1 MEVMHVIKR
10 DGTKETVSFDKVSN
24 RLNKLVQGD
33 GNQKTLKVD
42 YISLAQKVC
51 GDMYSGVHTY
61 ELDELS
67 AQTCAGLITEC
78 VDYGILA
85 SRLAISNHHKRTS
98 PSFSETIQ
106 NLYES
111 TNKLGKRVQL
121 VTKDLYNT
129 VMKHK
134 VKLNQIIDYSRDYN
148 IDYFGFKTLEKSYLL
163 KVNGEIVE
171 RPQHMFLRVS
181 LGIHGSDI
189 KSAIQCY
196 NALSLKK
203 CIHATPT
210 LFNSGT
216 VNGQLASCFLM
227 GINSDSISAI
237 YDALKDT
244 ALISKNSGGIGIHIH
259 DIRARGSEIAGGT
272 GISNGIVP
280 MLRVFNNTAR
290 YVDQCVTPNTYIY
303 TTDGPLAIQDV
314 VEGNTQIYNSTGN
327 IETIKKVLEHP
338 YNGTVYNINTMH
350 CIDSLKVTG
359 EHPVFVLSNQKK
371 GVNYDVI
378 KNRLDKKLIKMEW
391 KEVKDLNEDDMMI
404 YSIPKYEKDD
414 SSLSEKDCYI
424 YGVILGDGSLSN
436 DKDYG
441 YISLNHT
448 TKQHILEKCEE
459 YFQNNYTEYSIE
471 ESKDNSDSV
480 RIRWNKSNTLPFRYS
495 DIYDSN
501 KEKHISKRWIHLP
514 TKKIQYILKGLID
527 TDGCNGEKELT
538 FDTTSRQLCECFR
551 FILLRMGIPSSGYT
565 RDRIGESHETKRGT
579 ITNRK
584 LSYCIRVPRIELIT
598 KLIDTKNDGQFFKF
612 FTYKDDSGSS
622 FVMSRIKSIT
632 EESYSGTL
640 YDLQMEKTHDYMLHQ
655 GLVHNGGGKRN
666 GSFAI
671 YLEPWHLD
679 IHEFLQLRKNQG
691 FEEQRARDLFYA
703 MWIPDLFMKRVQE
716 DAIWTLMC
724 PHECPGLSDVYGDDF
739 EELYTKY
746 ENMGLGKQV
755 KAQEIWFSIL
765 ESQTETGTPYILF
778 KDSCNKKSNQK
789 NLGTIKS
796 SNLCCEIVEHTSKDE
811 TAVCNLASISL
822 PSCVIKPNVPDK
834 IRITGIPKC
843 PYCYLAK
850 AWCDR
855 WKLDYVYDQLPA
867 PEVGQK
873 YPQIHVQEWSGGFT
887 DFAEKFPVNYDY
899 EELANI
905 TKQLTRNL
913 NRVIDK
919 STYPIESARRS
930 NIRHRPIGIGVQ
942 GLADVFMI
950 MRIGFDS
957 ERAKFLNDKIFE
969 TIYYAAVQESMTM
982 AQKKAEKKKTNN
994 NTSNFPGAYSS
1005 FEGSP
1010 LQNGQFQFDLWGV
1023 TPSQEEPKYDWDS
1036 LRKDVMTH
1044 GVMNSLLVAPMPTA
1058 STAQILG
1065 NNECFEPITSNIYV
1079 RRTLAGEF
1087 VLMNK
1092 YLQEDL
1098 ESLHIWNNDL
1108 KNSILE
1114 YDGSVQH
1121 LKIPQIIKDTYKTVW
1136 EISQRVLIDLAADR
1150 GKFICQSQSL
1160 NLFVK
1165 EAKFNVITSMLFHA
1179 WKVGLKTGVYYLR
1192 TRPQSKAQS
1201 FTIAPKEE
1209 PVCESCSG

>member
-1 MEVMHVIKR
+1 MIKSNLNNYYNIIMEVMHVVKR

-24 RLNKLVQGD
+24 RLGKLVKGD
-33 GNQKTLKVD
+33 GKQKELKVD
-42 YISLAQKVC
+42 YIALAQKVC
-51 GDMYSGVHTY
+51 GDMYSGVRTY

-78 VDYGILA
+78 VDYGVLA

-106 NLYES
+106 ILYES

-121 VTKDLYNT
+121 VTKDVYNT

-134 VKLNQIIDYSRDYN
+134 VKLNQIIDYSRDYD

-196 NALSLKK
+196 NALSQKK

-210 LFNSGT
+210 LFNAGT

-227 GINSDSISAI
+227 GINSDSIVGI

-259 DIRARGSEIAGGT
+259 DVRARGAEIAGGT

-290 YVDQCVTPNTYIY
+290 YVDQ
-303 TTDGPLAIQDV
+303 
-314 VEGNTQIYNSTGN
+314 
-327 IETIKKVLEHP
+327 
-338 YNGTVYNINTMH
+338 
-350 CIDSLKVTG
+350 
-359 EHPVFVLSNQKK
+359 
-371 GVNYDVI
+371 
-378 KNRLDKKLIKMEW
+378 
-391 KEVKDLNEDDMMI
+391 
-404 YSIPKYEKDD
+404 
-414 SSLSEKDCYI
+414 
-424 YGVILGDGSLSN
+424 
-436 DKDYG
+436 
-441 YISLNHT
+441 
-448 TKQHILEKCEE
+448 
-459 YFQNNYTEYSIE
+459 
-471 ESKDNSDSV
+471 
-480 RIRWNKSNTLPFRYS
+480 
-495 DIYDSN
+495 
-501 KEKHISKRWIHLP
+501 
-514 TKKIQYILKGLID
+514 
-527 TDGCNGEKELT
+527 
-538 FDTTSRQLCECFR
+538 
-551 FILLRMGIPSSGYT
+551 
-565 RDRIGESHETKRGT
+565 
-579 ITNRK
+579 
-584 LSYCIRVPRIELIT
+584 
-598 KLIDTKNDGQFFKF
+598 
-612 FTYKDDSGSS
+612 
-622 FVMSRIKSIT
+622 
-632 EESYSGTL
+632 
-640 YDLQMEKTHDYMLHQ
+640 
-655 GLVHNGGGKRN
+655 GGGKRN

-679 IHEFLQLRKNQG
+679 IHDFLQLRKNQG
-691 FEEQRARDLFYA
+691 FEEVRARDLFYA

-716 DAIWTLMC
+716 NGKWTLMC
-724 PHECPGLSDVYGDDF
+724 PHACPGLSDVYGDDF

-746 ENMGLGKQV
+746 ESMGLGKEV
-755 KAQEIWFSIL
+755 DAQEIWFSIL

-822 PSCVIKPNVPDK
+822 PACVIKPN
-834 IRITGIPKC
+834 ITDGITIVGIPKC
-843 PYCYLAK
+843 AFCLLAK

-855 WKLDYVYDQLPA
+855 WGLDYTYEQLPG
-867 PEVGQK
+867 PEVGKK
-873 YPQIHVQEWSGGFT
+873 YPQISVNDFKGGFT
-887 DFAEKFPVNYDY
+887 DFVEAFPVNYDY
-899 EELANI
+899 EALTNI
-905 TKQLTRNL
+905 TKQLVRNL
-913 NRVIDK
+913 NKVIDK

-942 GLADVFMI
+942 GLADVFMK

-957 ERAKFLNDKIFE
+957 PKAKFINEKIFE
-969 TIYYAAVQESMTM
+969 TIYFAAVQESMTM
-982 AQKKAEKKKTNN
+982 AMKKAEKKKVT
-994 NTSNFPGAYSS
+994 TASPKYPGAYST

-1010 LQNGQFQFDLWGV
+1010 MEQGQFQFDLWDKK
-1023 TPSQEEPKYDWDS
+1023 PSKLEPCYDWES
-1036 LRKDVMTH
+1036 LRKDVMKY
-1044 GVMNSLLVAPMPTA
+1044 GIMNSLLVAPMPTA

-1098 ESLHIWNNDL
+1098 ESLNIWNGEL
-1108 KNSILE
+1108 KNSILAN
-1114 YDGSVQH
+1114 DGSIQH
-1121 LKIPQIIKDTYKTVW
+1121 LNIPNIIKETYKTVW

-1150 GKFICQSQSL
+1150 GKYICQSQSL

-1165 EAKFNVITSMLFHA
+1165 EAKFDVITSMLFHA

-1209 PVCESCSG
+1209 AVCESCSG

>member
-1 MEVMHVIKR
+1 MCKKMIKSNLNNYYNIIMEVMHVVKR

-24 RLNKLVQGD
+24 RLGKLVKGD
-33 GNQKTLKVD
+33 GKQKELKVD
-42 YISLAQKVC
+42 YIALAQKVC
-51 GDMYSGVHTY
+51 GDMYSGVRTY

-78 VDYGILA
+78 VDYGVLA

-106 NLYES
+106 ILYES

-121 VTKDLYNT
+121 VTKDVYNT

-134 VKLNQIIDYSRDYN
+134 VKLNQIIDYSRDYD

-196 NALSLKK
+196 NALSQKK

-210 LFNSGT
+210 LFNAGT

-227 GINSDSISAI
+227 GINSDSIVGI

-259 DIRARGSEIAGGT
+259 DVRARGAEIAGGT

-290 YVDQCVTPNTYIY
+290 YVDQ
-303 TTDGPLAIQDV
+303 
-314 VEGNTQIYNSTGN
+314 
-327 IETIKKVLEHP
+327 
-338 YNGTVYNINTMH
+338 
-350 CIDSLKVTG
+350 
-359 EHPVFVLSNQKK
+359 
-371 GVNYDVI
+371 
-378 KNRLDKKLIKMEW
+378 
-391 KEVKDLNEDDMMI
+391 
-404 YSIPKYEKDD
+404 
-414 SSLSEKDCYI
+414 
-424 YGVILGDGSLSN
+424 
-436 DKDYG
+436 
-441 YISLNHT
+441 
-448 TKQHILEKCEE
+448 
-459 YFQNNYTEYSIE
+459 
-471 ESKDNSDSV
+471 
-480 RIRWNKSNTLPFRYS
+480 
-495 DIYDSN
+495 
-501 KEKHISKRWIHLP
+501 
-514 TKKIQYILKGLID
+514 
-527 TDGCNGEKELT
+527 
-538 FDTTSRQLCECFR
+538 
-551 FILLRMGIPSSGYT
+551 
-565 RDRIGESHETKRGT
+565 
-579 ITNRK
+579 
-584 LSYCIRVPRIELIT
+584 
-598 KLIDTKNDGQFFKF
+598 
-612 FTYKDDSGSS
+612 
-622 FVMSRIKSIT
+622 
-632 EESYSGTL
+632 
-640 YDLQMEKTHDYMLHQ
+640 
-655 GLVHNGGGKRN
+655 GGGKRN

-679 IHEFLQLRKNQG
+679 IHDFLQLRKNQG
-691 FEEQRARDLFYA
+691 FEEVRARDLFYA

-716 DAIWTLMC
+716 NGKWTLMC
-724 PHECPGLSDVYGDDF
+724 PHACPGLSDVYGDDF

-746 ENMGLGKQV
+746 ESMGLGKEV
-755 KAQEIWFSIL
+755 NAQEIWFSIL

-822 PSCVIKPNVPDK
+822 PACVIKPN
-834 IRITGIPKC
+834 ITDGITIVGIPKC
-843 PYCYLAK
+843 AFCLLAK

-855 WKLDYVYDQLPA
+855 WGLDYTYEQLPG
-867 PEVGQK
+867 PEVGKK
-873 YPQIHVQEWSGGFT
+873 YPQISVNEFKGGFT
-887 DFAEKFPVNYDY
+887 DFVEAFPVNYDY
-899 EELANI
+899 EALTNI
-905 TKQLTRNL
+905 TKQLVRNL
-913 NRVIDK
+913 NKVIDK

-942 GLADVFMI
+942 GLADVFMK

-957 ERAKFLNDKIFE
+957 QKAKFINEKIFE
-969 TIYYAAVQESMTM
+969 TIYFAAVQESMTM
-982 AQKKAEKKKTNN
+982 AMKKAEKKKVT
-994 NTSNFPGAYSS
+994 TASPKYPGAYST

-1010 LQNGQFQFDLWGV
+1010 MEQGQFQFDLWDKK
-1023 TPSQEEPKYDWDS
+1023 PSKLEPCYDWES
-1036 LRKDVMTH
+1036 LRKDVMKY
-1044 GVMNSLLVAPMPTA
+1044 GIMNSLLVAPMPTA

-1098 ESLHIWNNDL
+1098 ESLNIWNGEL
-1108 KNSILE
+1108 KNSILSN
-1114 YDGSVQH
+1114 DGSIQH
-1121 LKIPQIIKDTYKTVW
+1121 LNIPNIIKDTYKTVW

-1150 GKFICQSQSL
+1150 GKYICQSQSL
-1160 NLFVK
+1160 NLFVR
-1165 EAKFNVITSMLFHA
+1165 EAKFDVITSMLFHA

-1209 PVCESCSG
+1209 AVCESCSG

>member
-1 MEVMHVIKR
+1 MCKKMIKSNLNNYYNIIMEVMHVVKR

-24 RLNKLVQGD
+24 RLGKLVKGD
-33 GNQKTLKVD
+33 GKQKELKVD
-42 YISLAQKVC
+42 YIALAQKVC
-51 GDMYSGVHTY
+51 GDMYSGVRTY

-78 VDYGILA
+78 VDYGVLA

-106 NLYES
+106 ILYES

-121 VTKDLYNT
+121 VTKDVYNT

-134 VKLNQIIDYSRDYN
+134 VKLNQIIDYSRDYD

-196 NALSLKK
+196 NALSQKK

-210 LFNSGT
+210 LFNAGT

-227 GINSDSISAI
+227 GINSDSIVGI

-259 DIRARGSEIAGGT
+259 DVRARGAEIAGGT

-290 YVDQCVTPNTYIY
+290 YVDQ
-303 TTDGPLAIQDV
+303 
-314 VEGNTQIYNSTGN
+314 
-327 IETIKKVLEHP
+327 
-338 YNGTVYNINTMH
+338 
-350 CIDSLKVTG
+350 
-359 EHPVFVLSNQKK
+359 
-371 GVNYDVI
+371 
-378 KNRLDKKLIKMEW
+378 
-391 KEVKDLNEDDMMI
+391 
-404 YSIPKYEKDD
+404 
-414 SSLSEKDCYI
+414 
-424 YGVILGDGSLSN
+424 
-436 DKDYG
+436 
-441 YISLNHT
+441 
-448 TKQHILEKCEE
+448 
-459 YFQNNYTEYSIE
+459 
-471 ESKDNSDSV
+471 
-480 RIRWNKSNTLPFRYS
+480 
-495 DIYDSN
+495 
-501 KEKHISKRWIHLP
+501 
-514 TKKIQYILKGLID
+514 
-527 TDGCNGEKELT
+527 
-538 FDTTSRQLCECFR
+538 
-551 FILLRMGIPSSGYT
+551 
-565 RDRIGESHETKRGT
+565 
-579 ITNRK
+579 
-584 LSYCIRVPRIELIT
+584 
-598 KLIDTKNDGQFFKF
+598 
-612 FTYKDDSGSS
+612 
-622 FVMSRIKSIT
+622 
-632 EESYSGTL
+632 
-640 YDLQMEKTHDYMLHQ
+640 
-655 GLVHNGGGKRN
+655 GGGKRN

-679 IHEFLQLRKNQG
+679 IHDFLQLRKNQG
-691 FEEQRARDLFYA
+691 FEEVRARDLFYA

-716 DAIWTLMC
+716 NGKWTLMC
-724 PHECPGLSDVYGDDF
+724 PHACPGLSDVYGDDF

-746 ENMGLGKQV
+746 ESMGLGKEV
-755 KAQEIWFSIL
+755 DAQEIWFSIL

-822 PSCVIKPNVPDK
+822 PACVIKPN
-834 IRITGIPKC
+834 ITDGITIVGIPKC
-843 PYCYLAK
+843 AFCLLAK

-855 WKLDYVYDQLPA
+855 WNLDYTYEQLPG
-867 PEVGQK
+867 PEVGKK
-873 YPQIHVQEWSGGFT
+873 YPQISVNDFKGGFT
-887 DFAEKFPVNYDY
+887 DFVEAFPVNYDY
-899 EELANI
+899 EALTNI
-905 TKQLTRNL
+905 TKQLVRNL
-913 NRVIDK
+913 NKVIDK

-942 GLADVFMI
+942 GLADVFMK

-957 ERAKFLNDKIFE
+957 KKAKFINEKIFE
-969 TIYYAAVQESMTM
+969 TIYFAAVQESMTM
-982 AQKKAEKKKTNN
+982 AMKKAEKKKVT
-994 NTSNFPGAYSS
+994 TASPKYPGAYST

-1010 LQNGQFQFDLWGV
+1010 MEQGQFQFDLWDKK
-1023 TPSQEEPKYDWDS
+1023 PSKLEPCYDWES
-1036 LRKDVMTH
+1036 LRKDVMKY
-1044 GVMNSLLVAPMPTA
+1044 GIMNSLLVAPMPTA

-1098 ESLHIWNNDL
+1098 ESLNIWNGEL
-1108 KNSILE
+1108 KNSILSN
-1114 YDGSVQH
+1114 DGSIQH
-1121 LKIPQIIKDTYKTVW
+1121 LNIPNIIKDTYKTVW

-1150 GKFICQSQSL
+1150 GKYICQSQSL

-1165 EAKFNVITSMLFHA
+1165 EAKFDVITSMLFHA

-1209 PVCESCSG
+1209 AVCESCSG

>member
-290 YVDQCVTPNTYIY
+290 YVDQ
-303 TTDGPLAIQDV
+303 
-314 VEGNTQIYNSTGN
+314 
-327 IETIKKVLEHP
+327 
-338 YNGTVYNINTMH
+338 
-350 CIDSLKVTG
+350 
-359 EHPVFVLSNQKK
+359 
-371 GVNYDVI
+371 
-378 KNRLDKKLIKMEW
+378 
-391 KEVKDLNEDDMMI
+391 
-404 YSIPKYEKDD
+404 
-414 SSLSEKDCYI
+414 
-424 YGVILGDGSLSN
+424 
-436 DKDYG
+436 
-441 YISLNHT
+441 
-448 TKQHILEKCEE
+448 
-459 YFQNNYTEYSIE
+459 
-471 ESKDNSDSV
+471 
-480 RIRWNKSNTLPFRYS
+480 
-495 DIYDSN
+495 
-501 KEKHISKRWIHLP
+501 
-514 TKKIQYILKGLID
+514 
-527 TDGCNGEKELT
+527 
-538 FDTTSRQLCECFR
+538 
-551 FILLRMGIPSSGYT
+551 
-565 RDRIGESHETKRGT
+565 
-579 ITNRK
+579 
-584 LSYCIRVPRIELIT
+584 
-598 KLIDTKNDGQFFKF
+598 
-612 FTYKDDSGSS
+612 
-622 FVMSRIKSIT
+622 
-632 EESYSGTL
+632 
-640 YDLQMEKTHDYMLHQ
+640 
-655 GLVHNGGGKRN
+655 GGGKRN

-746 ENMGLGKQV
+746 ENMGLGKKV

-778 KDSCNKKSNQK
+778 KDSCNQKSNQK

-843 PYCYLAK
+843 QYCYLAK

-994 NTSNFPGAYSS
+994 NAANFPGAYSS

-1098 ESLHIWNNDL
+1098 ESLNIWNNDL

-1209 PVCESCSG
+1209 AVCESCSG

>member
-1 MEVMHVIKR
+1 MEVMHVVKR

-24 RLNKLVQGD
+24 RLSKLVEGD
-33 GNQKTLKVD
+33 GNQKKLKVD
-42 YISLAQKVC
+42 YIALAQKVC
-51 GDMYSGVHTY
+51 GDMYSGVRTY

-67 AQTCAGLITEC
+67 AQTCAGMITEC
-78 VDYGILA
+78 VDYGVLA

-106 NLYES
+106 ILYES

-121 VTKDLYNT
+121 VTKELYNT

-134 VKLNQIIDYSRDYN
+134 VKLNQIIDYSRDYD

-196 NALSLKK
+196 NALSQKK

-210 LFNSGT
+210 LFNAGT

-227 GINSDSISAI
+227 GINSDSIVGI

-259 DIRARGSEIAGGT
+259 DVRARGAEIAGGT

-290 YVDQCVTPNTYIY
+290 YVDQ
-303 TTDGPLAIQDV
+303 
-314 VEGNTQIYNSTGN
+314 
-327 IETIKKVLEHP
+327 
-338 YNGTVYNINTMH
+338 
-350 CIDSLKVTG
+350 
-359 EHPVFVLSNQKK
+359 
-371 GVNYDVI
+371 
-378 KNRLDKKLIKMEW
+378 
-391 KEVKDLNEDDMMI
+391 
-404 YSIPKYEKDD
+404 
-414 SSLSEKDCYI
+414 
-424 YGVILGDGSLSN
+424 
-436 DKDYG
+436 
-441 YISLNHT
+441 
-448 TKQHILEKCEE
+448 
-459 YFQNNYTEYSIE
+459 
-471 ESKDNSDSV
+471 
-480 RIRWNKSNTLPFRYS
+480 
-495 DIYDSN
+495 
-501 KEKHISKRWIHLP
+501 
-514 TKKIQYILKGLID
+514 
-527 TDGCNGEKELT
+527 
-538 FDTTSRQLCECFR
+538 
-551 FILLRMGIPSSGYT
+551 
-565 RDRIGESHETKRGT
+565 
-579 ITNRK
+579 
-584 LSYCIRVPRIELIT
+584 
-598 KLIDTKNDGQFFKF
+598 
-612 FTYKDDSGSS
+612 
-622 FVMSRIKSIT
+622 
-632 EESYSGTL
+632 
-640 YDLQMEKTHDYMLHQ
+640 
-655 GLVHNGGGKRN
+655 GGGKRN

-691 FEEQRARDLFYA
+691 FEEVRARDLFYA

-716 DAIWTLMC
+716 NGKWTLMC
-724 PHECPGLSDVYGDDF
+724 PHSCPGLSDVYGDEF

-755 KAQEIWFSIL
+755 DAQEIWFSIL

-796 SNLCCEIVEHTSKDE
+796 SNLCCEIVEHTSNDE

-822 PSCVIKPNVPDK
+822 PACVIKPNIKDGISIV
-834 IRITGIPKC
+834 GIPKC
-843 PYCYLAK
+843 AFCLLAK

-855 WKLDYVYDQLPA
+855 WNLEYTYEQLPG
-867 PEVGQK
+867 PEVGKK
-873 YPQIHVQEWSGGFT
+873 YPQISVNDFKGGFT
-887 DFAEKFPVNYDY
+887 DFVEAFPVNYDY
-899 EELANI
+899 EALTNI
-905 TKQLTRNL
+905 TKQLVRNL
-913 NRVIDK
+913 NKVIDK

-942 GLADVFMI
+942 GLADVFMK

-957 ERAKFLNDKIFE
+957 QKAKFINDKIFE
-969 TIYYAAVQESMTM
+969 TIYFAAVQESMTIAM
-982 AQKKAEKKKTNN
+982 KKAEKKKV
-994 NTSNFPGAYSS
+994 SSPPSSYPGAYST

-1010 LQNGQFQFDLWGV
+1010 MQKGQFQFDLWDK
-1023 TPSQEEPKYDWDS
+1023 TPSKSEPCYDWES
-1036 LRKDVMTH
+1036 LRKDVQKY
-1044 GVMNSLLVAPMPTA
+1044 GIINSLLVAPMPTA

-1065 NNECFEPITSNIYV
+1065 NTECFEPITSNIYV

-1098 ESLHIWNNDL
+1098 ESLNIWNSEL
-1108 KNSILE
+1108 KNSILAN
-1114 YDGSVQH
+1114 DGSIQH
-1121 LKIPQIIKDTYKTVW
+1121 LNVPNIIKDTYKTVW

-1150 GKFICQSQSL
+1150 GKYICQSQSL

-1165 EAKFNVITSMLFHA
+1165 EAKFDVITSMLFHA

>member
-1 MEVMHVIKR
+1 MEVMHVVKR

-24 RLNKLVQGD
+24 RLGKLVKGD
-33 GNQKTLKVD
+33 GNQKELKVD
-42 YISLAQKVC
+42 YIALAQKVC
-51 GDMYSGVHTY
+51 GDMYSGVRTY

-78 VDYGILA
+78 VDYGVLA

-106 NLYES
+106 ILYES

-121 VTKDLYNT
+121 VTKDVYNT

-196 NALSLKK
+196 NALSQKK

-210 LFNSGT
+210 LFNAGT

-227 GINSDSISAI
+227 GINSDSIVGI

-259 DIRARGSEIAGGT
+259 DIRASGAEIAGGT

-290 YVDQCVTPNTYIY
+290 YVDQ
-303 TTDGPLAIQDV
+303 
-314 VEGNTQIYNSTGN
+314 
-327 IETIKKVLEHP
+327 
-338 YNGTVYNINTMH
+338 
-350 CIDSLKVTG
+350 
-359 EHPVFVLSNQKK
+359 
-371 GVNYDVI
+371 
-378 KNRLDKKLIKMEW
+378 
-391 KEVKDLNEDDMMI
+391 
-404 YSIPKYEKDD
+404 
-414 SSLSEKDCYI
+414 
-424 YGVILGDGSLSN
+424 
-436 DKDYG
+436 
-441 YISLNHT
+441 
-448 TKQHILEKCEE
+448 
-459 YFQNNYTEYSIE
+459 
-471 ESKDNSDSV
+471 
-480 RIRWNKSNTLPFRYS
+480 
-495 DIYDSN
+495 
-501 KEKHISKRWIHLP
+501 
-514 TKKIQYILKGLID
+514 
-527 TDGCNGEKELT
+527 
-538 FDTTSRQLCECFR
+538 
-551 FILLRMGIPSSGYT
+551 
-565 RDRIGESHETKRGT
+565 
-579 ITNRK
+579 
-584 LSYCIRVPRIELIT
+584 
-598 KLIDTKNDGQFFKF
+598 
-612 FTYKDDSGSS
+612 
-622 FVMSRIKSIT
+622 
-632 EESYSGTL
+632 
-640 YDLQMEKTHDYMLHQ
+640 
-655 GLVHNGGGKRN
+655 GGGKRN

-679 IHEFLQLRKNQG
+679 IHDFLQLRKNQG
-691 FEEQRARDLFYA
+691 FEEVRARDLFYA

-716 DAIWTLMC
+716 NGKWTLMC
-724 PHECPGLSDVYGDDF
+724 PHACPGLSDVYGDDF

-746 ENMGLGKQV
+746 ESMGLGKEV
-755 KAQEIWFSIL
+755 DAQEIWFSIL

-822 PSCVIKPNVPDK
+822 PACVIKPN
-834 IRITGIPKC
+834 ITDGISIVGIPKC
-843 PYCYLAK
+843 AFCLLAK

-855 WKLDYVYDQLPA
+855 WGLDYTYEQLPG
-867 PEVGQK
+867 PEVGKK
-873 YPQIHVQEWSGGFT
+873 YPQISVNDFKGGFT
-887 DFAEKFPVNYDY
+887 DFVEAFPVNYDY
-899 EELANI
+899 EALTNI
-905 TKQLTRNL
+905 TKQLVRNL
-913 NRVIDK
+913 NKVIDK

-942 GLADVFMI
+942 GLADVFMK

-957 ERAKFLNDKIFE
+957 PKAKFINEKIFE
-969 TIYYAAVQESMTM
+969 TIYFAAVQESMTM
-982 AQKKAEKKKTNN
+982 AMKKAEKKKVTNP
-994 NTSNFPGAYSS
+994 SQKYPGAYST

-1010 LQNGQFQFDLWGV
+1010 MQQGQFQFDLWDK
-1023 TPSQEEPKYDWDS
+1023 TPSKSEPCYDWES
-1036 LRKDVMTH
+1036 LRKEVKKY
-1044 GVMNSLLVAPMPTA
+1044 GIMNSLLVAPMPTA

-1065 NNECFEPITSNIYV
+1065 NTECFEPITSNIYV

-1098 ESLHIWNNDL
+1098 ESLNIWNGEL
-1108 KNSILE
+1108 KNSILAN
-1114 YDGSVQH
+1114 DGSIQH
-1121 LKIPQIIKDTYKTVW
+1121 LNIPNIIKDTYKTVW

-1150 GKFICQSQSL
+1150 GKYICQSQSL
-1160 NLFVK
+1160 NLFVR
-1165 EAKFNVITSMLFHA
+1165 EAKFDIITSMLFHA

>member
-1 MEVMHVIKR
+1 MIKSNLNNYYNIIMEVMHVVKR

-24 RLNKLVQGD
+24 RLGKLVKGD
-33 GNQKTLKVD
+33 GKQKELKVD
-42 YISLAQKVC
+42 YIALAQKVC
-51 GDMYSGVHTY
+51 GDMYSGVRTY

-78 VDYGILA
+78 VDYGVLA

-106 NLYES
+106 ILYES
-111 TNKLGKRVQL
+111 TNKLGKKVQL
-121 VTKDLYNT
+121 VTKELYNT

-134 VKLNQIIDYSRDYN
+134 VKLNQIIDYSRDYD

-196 NALSLKK
+196 NALSQKK

-210 LFNSGT
+210 LFNAGT

-227 GINSDSISAI
+227 GINSDSIVGI

-259 DIRARGSEIAGGT
+259 DVRARGAEIAGGT

-290 YVDQCVTPNTYIY
+290 YVDQ
-303 TTDGPLAIQDV
+303 
-314 VEGNTQIYNSTGN
+314 
-327 IETIKKVLEHP
+327 
-338 YNGTVYNINTMH
+338 
-350 CIDSLKVTG
+350 
-359 EHPVFVLSNQKK
+359 
-371 GVNYDVI
+371 
-378 KNRLDKKLIKMEW
+378 
-391 KEVKDLNEDDMMI
+391 
-404 YSIPKYEKDD
+404 
-414 SSLSEKDCYI
+414 
-424 YGVILGDGSLSN
+424 
-436 DKDYG
+436 
-441 YISLNHT
+441 
-448 TKQHILEKCEE
+448 
-459 YFQNNYTEYSIE
+459 
-471 ESKDNSDSV
+471 
-480 RIRWNKSNTLPFRYS
+480 
-495 DIYDSN
+495 
-501 KEKHISKRWIHLP
+501 
-514 TKKIQYILKGLID
+514 
-527 TDGCNGEKELT
+527 
-538 FDTTSRQLCECFR
+538 
-551 FILLRMGIPSSGYT
+551 
-565 RDRIGESHETKRGT
+565 
-579 ITNRK
+579 
-584 LSYCIRVPRIELIT
+584 
-598 KLIDTKNDGQFFKF
+598 
-612 FTYKDDSGSS
+612 
-622 FVMSRIKSIT
+622 
-632 EESYSGTL
+632 
-640 YDLQMEKTHDYMLHQ
+640 
-655 GLVHNGGGKRN
+655 GGGKRN

-679 IHEFLQLRKNQG
+679 IHDFLQLRKNQG
-691 FEEQRARDLFYA
+691 FEEVRARDLFYA

-716 DAIWTLMC
+716 NGKWTLMC
-724 PHECPGLSDVYGDDF
+724 PHACPGLSDVYGDDF

-746 ENMGLGKQV
+746 ESMGLGKEV
-755 KAQEIWFSIL
+755 NAQEIWFSIL

-822 PSCVIKPNVPDK
+822 PACVIKPN
-834 IRITGIPKC
+834 ITDGITIVGIPKC
-843 PYCYLAK
+843 AFCLLAK

-855 WKLDYVYDQLPA
+855 WGLDYTYEQLPG
-867 PEVGQK
+867 PEVGKK
-873 YPQIHVQEWSGGFT
+873 YPQISVNDFKGGFT
-887 DFAEKFPVNYDY
+887 DFVEAFPVNYDY
-899 EELANI
+899 EALTNI
-905 TKQLTRNL
+905 TKQLVRNL
-913 NRVIDK
+913 NKVIDK

-942 GLADVFMI
+942 GLADVFMK

-957 ERAKFLNDKIFE
+957 QKAKFINEKIFE
-969 TIYYAAVQESMTM
+969 TIYFAAVQESMTM
-982 AQKKAEKKKTNN
+982 AMKKAEKKKVT
-994 NTSNFPGAYSS
+994 TASPKYPGAYST

-1010 LQNGQFQFDLWGV
+1010 MEQGQFQFDLWDKK
-1023 TPSQEEPKYDWDS
+1023 PSKLEPCYDWES
-1036 LRKDVMTH
+1036 LRKDVMKY
-1044 GVMNSLLVAPMPTA
+1044 GIMNSLLVAPMPTA

-1098 ESLHIWNNDL
+1098 ESLNIWNGEL
-1108 KNSILE
+1108 KNSILSN
-1114 YDGSVQH
+1114 DGSIQH
-1121 LKIPQIIKDTYKTVW
+1121 LNIPNIIKDTYKTVW

-1150 GKFICQSQSL
+1150 GKYICQSQSL
-1160 NLFVK
+1160 NLFVR
-1165 EAKFNVITSMLFHA
+1165 EAKFDVITSMLFHA

-1209 PVCESCSG
+1209 AVCESCSG

>member
-1 MEVMHVIKR
+1 MCKKMIKSNLNNYYNIIMEVMHVVKR

-24 RLNKLVQGD
+24 RLGKLVKGD
-33 GNQKTLKVD
+33 GKQKELKVD
-42 YISLAQKVC
+42 YIALAQKVC
-51 GDMYSGVHTY
+51 GDMYSGVRTY

-78 VDYGILA
+78 VDYGVLA

-106 NLYES
+106 ILYES

-121 VTKDLYNT
+121 VTKDVYNT

-134 VKLNQIIDYSRDYN
+134 VKLNQIIDYSRDYD

-196 NALSLKK
+196 NALSQKK

-210 LFNSGT
+210 LFNAGT

-227 GINSDSISAI
+227 GINSDSIVGI

-259 DIRARGSEIAGGT
+259 DVRARGAEIAGGT

-290 YVDQCVTPNTYIY
+290 YVDQ
-303 TTDGPLAIQDV
+303 
-314 VEGNTQIYNSTGN
+314 
-327 IETIKKVLEHP
+327 
-338 YNGTVYNINTMH
+338 
-350 CIDSLKVTG
+350 
-359 EHPVFVLSNQKK
+359 
-371 GVNYDVI
+371 
-378 KNRLDKKLIKMEW
+378 
-391 KEVKDLNEDDMMI
+391 
-404 YSIPKYEKDD
+404 
-414 SSLSEKDCYI
+414 
-424 YGVILGDGSLSN
+424 
-436 DKDYG
+436 
-441 YISLNHT
+441 
-448 TKQHILEKCEE
+448 
-459 YFQNNYTEYSIE
+459 
-471 ESKDNSDSV
+471 
-480 RIRWNKSNTLPFRYS
+480 
-495 DIYDSN
+495 
-501 KEKHISKRWIHLP
+501 
-514 TKKIQYILKGLID
+514 
-527 TDGCNGEKELT
+527 
-538 FDTTSRQLCECFR
+538 
-551 FILLRMGIPSSGYT
+551 
-565 RDRIGESHETKRGT
+565 
-579 ITNRK
+579 
-584 LSYCIRVPRIELIT
+584 
-598 KLIDTKNDGQFFKF
+598 
-612 FTYKDDSGSS
+612 
-622 FVMSRIKSIT
+622 
-632 EESYSGTL
+632 
-640 YDLQMEKTHDYMLHQ
+640 
-655 GLVHNGGGKRN
+655 GGGKRN

-679 IHEFLQLRKNQG
+679 IHDFLQLRKNQG
-691 FEEQRARDLFYA
+691 FEEVRARDLFYA

-716 DAIWTLMC
+716 NGKWTLMC
-724 PHECPGLSDVYGDDF
+724 PHACPGLSDVYGDDF

-746 ENMGLGKQV
+746 ESMGLGKEV
-755 KAQEIWFSIL
+755 NAQEIWFSIL

-822 PSCVIKPNVPDK
+822 PACVIKPN
-834 IRITGIPKC
+834 ITDGITIVGIPKC
-843 PYCYLAK
+843 AFCLLAK

-855 WKLDYVYDQLPA
+855 WGLDYTYEQLPG
-867 PEVGQK
+867 PEVGKK
-873 YPQIHVQEWSGGFT
+873 YPQISVNDFKGGFT
-887 DFAEKFPVNYDY
+887 DFVEAFPVNYDY
-899 EELANI
+899 EALTNI
-905 TKQLTRNL
+905 TKQLVRNL
-913 NRVIDK
+913 NKVIDK

-942 GLADVFMI
+942 GLADVFMK

-957 ERAKFLNDKIFE
+957 QKAKFINEKIFE
-969 TIYYAAVQESMTM
+969 TIYFAAVQESMTM
-982 AQKKAEKKKTNN
+982 AMKKAEKKKVT
-994 NTSNFPGAYSS
+994 TASPKYPGAYST

-1010 LQNGQFQFDLWGV
+1010 MEQGQFQFDLWDKK
-1023 TPSQEEPKYDWDS
+1023 PSKLEPCYDWES
-1036 LRKDVMTH
+1036 LRKDVMKY
-1044 GVMNSLLVAPMPTA
+1044 GIMNSLLVAPMPTA

-1098 ESLHIWNNDL
+1098 ESLNIWNGEL
-1108 KNSILE
+1108 KNSILSN
-1114 YDGSVQH
+1114 DGSIQH
-1121 LKIPQIIKDTYKTVW
+1121 LNIPNIIKDTYKTVW

-1150 GKFICQSQSL
+1150 GKYICQSQSL
-1160 NLFVK
+1160 NLFVR
-1165 EAKFNVITSMLFHA
+1165 EAKFDVITSMLFHA

-1209 PVCESCSG
+1209 AVCESCSG

>member
-10 DGTKETVSFDKVSN
+10 DGSKETVSFDKVSN
-24 RLNKLVQGD
+24 RLNKLVNGD
-33 GNQKTLKVD
+33 GNKKTLKVD
-42 YISLAQKVC
+42 YIALAQKVC

-106 NLYES
+106 HLYES
-111 TNKLGKRVQL
+111 TNKLGKKVQL
-121 VTKDLYNT
+121 VTKEVYNI

-134 VKLNQIIDYSRDYN
+134 VKLNQIIDYSRDYS

-181 LGIHGSDI
+181 IGIHGSDI

-227 GINSDSISAI
+227 GINSDSISSI

-259 DIRARGSEIAGGT
+259 DIRARGAEIAGGT

-290 YVDQCVTPNTYIY
+290 YVDQ
-303 TTDGPLAIQDV
+303 
-314 VEGNTQIYNSTGN
+314 
-327 IETIKKVLEHP
+327 
-338 YNGTVYNINTMH
+338 
-350 CIDSLKVTG
+350 
-359 EHPVFVLSNQKK
+359 
-371 GVNYDVI
+371 
-378 KNRLDKKLIKMEW
+378 
-391 KEVKDLNEDDMMI
+391 
-404 YSIPKYEKDD
+404 
-414 SSLSEKDCYI
+414 
-424 YGVILGDGSLSN
+424 
-436 DKDYG
+436 
-441 YISLNHT
+441 
-448 TKQHILEKCEE
+448 
-459 YFQNNYTEYSIE
+459 
-471 ESKDNSDSV
+471 
-480 RIRWNKSNTLPFRYS
+480 
-495 DIYDSN
+495 
-501 KEKHISKRWIHLP
+501 
-514 TKKIQYILKGLID
+514 
-527 TDGCNGEKELT
+527 
-538 FDTTSRQLCECFR
+538 
-551 FILLRMGIPSSGYT
+551 
-565 RDRIGESHETKRGT
+565 
-579 ITNRK
+579 
-584 LSYCIRVPRIELIT
+584 
-598 KLIDTKNDGQFFKF
+598 
-612 FTYKDDSGSS
+612 
-622 FVMSRIKSIT
+622 
-632 EESYSGTL
+632 
-640 YDLQMEKTHDYMLHQ
+640 
-655 GLVHNGGGKRN
+655 GGGKRN

-679 IHEFLQLRKNQG
+679 IHEFLELRKNQG

-716 DAIWTLMC
+716 DGTWTLMC
-724 PHECPGLSDVYGDDF
+724 PHSCPGLSDVYGDEF

-755 KAQEIWFSIL
+755 QAQEIWFSIL
-765 ESQTETGTPYILF
+765 ESQAETGTPYILF

-822 PSCVIKPNVPDK
+822 PACVIKPNVPEK

-843 PYCYLAK
+843 PYCHLVK

-855 WKLDYVYDQLPA
+855 WELDYTYEQLPA
-867 PEVGQK
+867 PEVGHK
-873 YPQIHVQEWSGGFT
+873 YPEIYVGKWFGGFT
-887 DFAEKFPVNYDY
+887 DFTEKFPVNYDY
-899 EELANI
+899 TELADI
-905 TKQLTRNL
+905 TRQLTRNL

-919 STYPIESARRS
+919 SSYPIESARRS

-942 GLADVFMI
+942 GLADVFMK
-950 MRIGFDS
+950 MRIAFDGD
-957 ERAKFLNDKIFE
+957 RAKFLNDKIFE
-969 TIYYAAVQESMTM
+969 TIYYAAVQESMAM
-982 AQKKAEKKKTNN
+982 SKKKAEKKKTTT
-994 NTSNFPGAYSS
+994 NTSKFPGAYST

-1010 LQNGQFQFDLWGV
+1010 LQKGEFQFDLWGIV
-1023 TPSQEEPKYDWDS
+1023 PSEQEPKYDWDS
-1036 LRKDVMTH
+1036 LRKEVTTH

-1098 ESLHIWNNDL
+1098 ESLNIWNNDL
-1108 KNSILE
+1108 KNSILGN
-1114 YDGSVQH
+1114 DGSIQH

-1136 EISQRVLIDLAADR
+1136 EISQRVLIDLSADR
-1150 GKFICQSQSL
+1150 GKYICQSQSL

-1165 EAKFNVITSMLFHA
+1165 EAKFDIITSMLFHA

-1192 TRPQSKAQS
+1192 TRPQSNAQS

>member
-1 MEVMHVIKR
+1 MIKSNLNNYYNIIMEVMHVVKR

-24 RLNKLVQGD
+24 RLGKLVKGD
-33 GNQKTLKVD
+33 GKQKELKVD
-42 YISLAQKVC
+42 YIALAQKVC
-51 GDMYSGVHTY
+51 GDMYSGVRTY

-78 VDYGILA
+78 VDYGVLA

-106 NLYES
+106 ILYES

-121 VTKDLYNT
+121 VTKDVYNT

-134 VKLNQIIDYSRDYN
+134 VKLNQIIDYSRDYD

-196 NALSLKK
+196 NALSQKK

-210 LFNSGT
+210 LFNAGT

-227 GINSDSISAI
+227 GINSDSIVGI

-259 DIRARGSEIAGGT
+259 DVRARGAEIAGGT

-290 YVDQCVTPNTYIY
+290 YVDQ
-303 TTDGPLAIQDV
+303 
-314 VEGNTQIYNSTGN
+314 
-327 IETIKKVLEHP
+327 
-338 YNGTVYNINTMH
+338 
-350 CIDSLKVTG
+350 
-359 EHPVFVLSNQKK
+359 
-371 GVNYDVI
+371 
-378 KNRLDKKLIKMEW
+378 
-391 KEVKDLNEDDMMI
+391 
-404 YSIPKYEKDD
+404 
-414 SSLSEKDCYI
+414 
-424 YGVILGDGSLSN
+424 
-436 DKDYG
+436 
-441 YISLNHT
+441 
-448 TKQHILEKCEE
+448 
-459 YFQNNYTEYSIE
+459 
-471 ESKDNSDSV
+471 
-480 RIRWNKSNTLPFRYS
+480 
-495 DIYDSN
+495 
-501 KEKHISKRWIHLP
+501 
-514 TKKIQYILKGLID
+514 
-527 TDGCNGEKELT
+527 
-538 FDTTSRQLCECFR
+538 
-551 FILLRMGIPSSGYT
+551 
-565 RDRIGESHETKRGT
+565 
-579 ITNRK
+579 
-584 LSYCIRVPRIELIT
+584 
-598 KLIDTKNDGQFFKF
+598 
-612 FTYKDDSGSS
+612 
-622 FVMSRIKSIT
+622 
-632 EESYSGTL
+632 
-640 YDLQMEKTHDYMLHQ
+640 
-655 GLVHNGGGKRN
+655 GGGKRN

-679 IHEFLQLRKNQG
+679 IHDFLQLRKNQG
-691 FEEQRARDLFYA
+691 FEEVRARDLFYA

-716 DAIWTLMC
+716 NGKWTLMC
-724 PHECPGLSDVYGDDF
+724 PHACPGLSDVYGDDF

-746 ENMGLGKQV
+746 ESMGLGKEV
-755 KAQEIWFSIL
+755 DAQEIWFSIL

-822 PSCVIKPNVPDK
+822 PACVIKPN
-834 IRITGIPKC
+834 ITDGITIVGIPKC
-843 PYCYLAK
+843 AFCLLAK

-855 WKLDYVYDQLPA
+855 WNLDYTYEQLPG
-867 PEVGQK
+867 PEVGKK
-873 YPQIHVQEWSGGFT
+873 YPQISVNDFKGGFT
-887 DFAEKFPVNYDY
+887 DFVQAFPVNYDY
-899 EELANI
+899 EALTNI
-905 TKQLTRNL
+905 TKQLVRNL
-913 NRVIDK
+913 NKVIDK

-942 GLADVFMI
+942 GLADVFMK

-957 ERAKFLNDKIFE
+957 QKAKFINEKIFE
-969 TIYYAAVQESMTM
+969 TIYFAAVQESMTM
-982 AQKKAEKKKTNN
+982 AMKKAEKKKVT
-994 NTSNFPGAYSS
+994 TASPKYPGAYST

-1010 LQNGQFQFDLWGV
+1010 MEQGQFQFDLWDKK
-1023 TPSQEEPKYDWDS
+1023 PSKLEPCYDWES
-1036 LRKDVMTH
+1036 LRKDVMKY
-1044 GVMNSLLVAPMPTA
+1044 GIMNSLLVAPMPTA

-1098 ESLHIWNNDL
+1098 ESLNIWNGEL
-1108 KNSILE
+1108 KNSILAN
-1114 YDGSVQH
+1114 DGSIQH
-1121 LKIPQIIKDTYKTVW
+1121 LNIPNIIKETYKTVW

-1150 GKFICQSQSL
+1150 GKYICQSQSL

-1165 EAKFNVITSMLFHA
+1165 EAKFDVITSMLFHA

-1209 PVCESCSG
+1209 AVCESCSG